1 MTRPPQP
8 IGALSMTILAN
19 SNSIPAPQPRLA
31 GIVATAVLLTLSALS
46 ACSNLS
52 GLGGSAEFGCKA
64 PVGVPCM
71 SVSGVNANERAGN
84 LPSQR
89 AASNAIN
96 PTDASAPSSPS
107 SRPALVPV
115 SDTAAGG
122 FTPPLGA
129 LRSDPTVIRIWIPP
143 WEDADGDL
151 VDQSYVYLQIDSGR
165 WLIEHNREAIR
176 KTFAPKPASTVA
188 AVPAGMQVSAPT
200 SQPKPAS
207 QPLPSIATAP
217 TNGSSK

>member
-1 MTRPPQP
+1 MTLIASTPPRNLPRSRQAH
-8 IGALSMTILAN
+8 ALATLA
-19 SNSIPAPQPRLA
+19 
-31 GIVATAVLLTLSALS
+31 LLTLTALGG
-46 ACSNLS
+46 CSNLS

-64 PVGVPCM
+64 PAGVPCM

-89 AASNAIN
+89 ATSTAANLA
-96 PTDASAPSSPS
+96 DASAPSSTS
-107 SRPALVPV
+107 TRLALVPV
-115 SDTAAGG
+115 SDPVAGG

-176 KTFAPKPASTVA
+176 KTFAPKPASTAA

-200 SQPKPAS
+200 GQPKPAS
-207 QPLPSIATAP
+207 QPSPSIATAP

>member
-1 MTRPPQP
+1 MPQRRHV
-8 IGALSMTILAN
+8 GA
-19 SNSIPAPQPRLA
+19 
-31 GIVATAVLLTLSALS
+31 VATLLLLTLSALGG
-46 ACSNLS
+46 CSNLS

-64 PVGVPCM
+64 PPGVPCM

-89 AASNAIN
+89 VTSSAANLADSA
-96 PTDASAPSSPS
+96 APSSTS

-115 SDTAAGG
+115 SDAAAGG

-176 KTFAPKPASTVA
+176 KTFAPKAAITVATSPTEPRSSAAAAQPKSVVQPSPSLATASTT
-188 AVPAGMQVSAPT
+188 GT
-200 SQPKPAS
+200 SK
-207 QPLPSIATAP
+207 
-217 TNGSSK
+217 

>member
-1 MTRPPQP
+1 M
-8 IGALSMTILAN
+8 
-19 SNSIPAPQPRLA
+19 
-31 GIVATAVLLTLSALS
+31 LTLTALGG
-46 ACSNLS
+46 CSNLS

-64 PVGVPCM
+64 PAGVPCM

-89 AASNAIN
+89 AAAIAPN
-96 PTDASAPSSPS
+96 PADAPASASTS
-107 SRPALVPV
+107 SRPVLVPV
-115 SDTAAGG
+115 SDAAAGG

-188 AVPAGMQVSAPT
+188 AVPAEMRVSAPAGQFK
-200 SQPKPAS
+200 SAA
-207 QPLPSIATAP
+207 QPLPSVATAP